1 MKYKVILFGITSM
14 VVLIQNGYCGSVE
27 TSICLHNATDK
38 VHYIRVADIENYD
51 WGSRHRPD
59 INMSHFRIQPN
70 QTICKRE
77 DINSWSKDP
86 NFTLRVDDV
95 PQRMR
100 YSAADKNTIDAWNVQ
115 QIWEDRLG
123 NKNPAV
129 VRGYSQS
136 PFGEGWE
143 QGFNDCHFLPNVPP
157 NLKNC
162 WGFWIGPFLG
172 Y

>member
-1 MKYKVILFGITSM
+1 MKYKAVLIGITSM
-14 VVLIQNGYCGSVE
+14 VMSIQNGYCESVE
-27 TSICLHNATDK
+27 TNICFHNATDK
-38 VHYIRVADIENYD
+38 VHVLKAADIENYD
-51 WGSRHRPD
+51 WGSNHRPD
-59 INMSHFRIQPN
+59 KNIIHLRIKPN
-70 QTICKRE
+70 QTLCKRE
-77 DINSWSKDP
+77 DVNSWSSDP
-86 NFTLRVDDV
+86 NFTLIVDDV

-143 QGFNDCHFLPNVPP
+143 QGFDNCHFLPNVP
-157 NLKNC
+157 NLNNC
-162 WGFWIGPFLG
+162 WGFWIGPFP